1 MKLTDSCD
9 VSGKSDNN
17 SSSDRSDSS
26 DSSDS
31 SDITY
36 SGDHCHGK
44 KEALAKLPVGRI
56 EVSLQWGDTPG
67 GRGQIREDSEYLGQ
81 I

>member
-9 VSGKSDNN
+9 AIGKSDNN
-17 SSSDRSDSS
+17 N
-26 DSSDS
+26 SSDS

-44 KEALAKLPVGRI
+44 KEALAKLPVWRI
-56 EVSLQWGDTPG
+56 KVSLQGGDTPG
-67 GRGQIREDSEYLGQ
+67 GREQLREDSEYLGKN
-81 I
+81 